1 MEEFEVH
8 YSLEDEAQFWA
19 ELEDILSAQCPSH
32 QLIDNAL
39 RRYLHFTTTYKN
51 EYLPSEYEVARCI
64 QKLLQSKVFEENQD
78 YVRIQIVYSLLQ
90 EDEPAALPIIASFLI
105 FDGQDNETTFE
116 MMNNEGCFPRLLELI
131 KKGNTQDHLLHRLLL
146 ELLYQMSRM
155 QHLSIEDLGQVDDEF
170 VAYLFRIIE
179 ELSDDVDDP
188 YHYPVIRVLVRI
200 TFRNSLPVLIHMPAS
215 AKRAIHGSVHSFTH
229 F

>member
-19 ELEDILSAQCPSH
+19 ELEDILSAKCPSH

-39 RRYLHFTTTYKN
+39 RSYLHFTTTYKS
-51 EYLPSEYEVARCI
+51 EYLPSEYEVARCS
-64 QKLLQSKVFEENQD
+64 QKLLQSELFEANKD

-90 EDEPAALPIIASFLI
+90 EDEPATLHVIASFLI
-105 FDGQDNETTFE
+105 FDGRDNEATFE
-116 MMNNEGCFPRLLELI
+116 MMNNEGCFLRLLDLI
-131 KKGNTQDHLLHRLLL
+131 KQGKHEDARLHRLLL
-146 ELLYQMSRM
+146 ELLYEMSRM
-155 QHLSIEDLGQVDDEF
+155 QRLSVEDLGQVDDEF

-188 YHYPVIRVLVRI
+188 YHYPVIRVLVRM
-200 TFRNSLPVLIHMPAS
+200 SLSTPLQCTY
-215 AKRAIHGSVHSFTH
+215 SFV
-229 F
+229 